1 MKILVYSLFLANFF
15 VIASCVQGQS
25 NPKEVIDA
33 VLNNE
38 SEPELFPIQERMN
51 EKAALLKPYLKQ
63 HSAYNQKIAI
73 LIDMRQHSGKNRLY
87 VYDMDSMKIISK
99 GLVAHGSGSET
110 GYEDSLKFSNVPN
123 SYTSSLGKY
132 KIGAAYIGS
141 FGRSYKLHGLETT
154 NNKAFERAIVLH
166 RYSCVPDTEQAFEI
180 CNSLGCP
187 MVSENYFLEIDKY
200 ISSSTKPI
208 ILEIFY

>member
-1 MKILVYSLFLANFF
+1 MKIVVYSLFLASFF
-15 VIASCVQGQS
+15 LISSCVQGQL
-25 NPKEVIDA
+25 NPKEPLDE
-33 VLNNE
+33 VLSSE
-38 SEPELFPIQERMN
+38 SEPIAFPIQERMN
-51 EKAALLKPYLKQ
+51 QKAALLKPFLKQ
-63 HSAYNQKIAI
+63 NTVYNQKIAI

-110 GYEDSLKFSNVPN
+110 GFEDSLKFSNVPN

-132 KIGAAYIGS
+132 KIGVAYTGS
-141 FGRSYKLHGLETT
+141 FGRSYKLHGLETS

-166 RYSCVPDTEQAFEI
+166 RYSCVPDSEQEYEI

-200 ISSSTKPI
+200 ISNSTKPI
-208 ILEIFY
+208 VLEIFY